1 MWHNE
6 ERKEVPCV
14 KEIPDKDRL
23 ERCFEAQRV
32 HFRQRPPVL
41 KLAEFEKGE
50 ILNDPLKPIQC
61 FYLIVKGSVSIYNL
75 TEDGSIRYI
84 SKAACGTLL
93 GDMEFSGVGNQ
104 AFYVEASEN
113 VLCLAVPFRENRTML
128 ENDPVFLRF
137 VLTQLAGKLSL
148 SAVMTASAQTLEEKV
163 LFFLRKV
170 QVNHEISSV
179 NHALEPLH
187 CSRRQL
193 QRVLKKLCDEGL
205 IVKTG
210 RGCYRLR
217 E

>member
-1 MWHNE
+1 MREIVDKNRLDHFFE
-6 ERKEVPCV
+6 E
-14 KEIPDKDRL
+14 
-23 ERCFEAQRV
+23 QQV

-41 KLAEFEKGE
+41 KLVEFEKGE
-50 ILNDPLKPIQC
+50 ILNDPLQLLSC
-61 FYLIVKGSVSIYNL
+61 FYIIVRGSVSIYHL

-84 SKAACGTLL
+84 SKAASGTLL
-93 GDMEFSGVGNQ
+93 GDMEFSGAGNQ
-104 AFYVEASEN
+104 SLYIEAAEI
-113 VLCLAVPFRENRTML
+113 VLCLAIPFRENLDIL

-137 VLTQLAGKLSL
+137 VLGQLAGKLSL

-170 QVNHEISSV
+170 QTDHAISSV
-179 NHALEPLH
+179 NHALQALH

-193 QRVLKKLCDEGL
+193 QRVLKRLCDEGL
-205 IVKTG
+205 VVKVG

>member
-1 MWHNE
+1 M
-6 ERKEVPCV
+6 R
-14 KEIPDKDRL
+14 EIVDKNRL
-23 ERCFEAQRV
+23 DHFFGEQQV

-41 KLAEFEKGE
+41 KLVEFEKGE
-50 ILNDPLKPIQC
+50 ILNDPLQLLSC
-61 FYLIVKGSVSIYNL
+61 FYIIVRGSVSIYHL

-84 SKAACGTLL
+84 SKAASGTLL
-93 GDMEFSGVGNQ
+93 GDMEFSGAGNQ
-104 AFYVEASEN
+104 SLYIEAAEI
-113 VLCLAVPFRENRTML
+113 VLCLAIPFRENLDIL

-137 VLTQLAGKLSL
+137 VLGQLAGKLSL

-170 QVNHEISSV
+170 QADHAISSV
-179 NHALEPLH
+179 NHALQALH

-193 QRVLKKLCDEGL
+193 QRILKKLCGEGL
-205 IVKTG
+205 VVKTG

>member
-1 MWHNE
+1 M
-6 ERKEVPCV
+6 
-14 KEIPDKDRL
+14 KEIVDKNRL
-23 ERCFEAQRV
+23 EFFFGEQQA

-41 KLAEFEKGE
+41 KLVEFEKGE
-50 ILNDPLKPIQC
+50 ILNDPLQPLSC
-61 FYLIVKGSVSIYNL
+61 FYIIVRGSVSIYHL

-84 SKAACGTLL
+84 SKAANGTLL
-93 GDMEFSGVGNQ
+93 GDMEFSGAGNQ
-104 AFYVEASEN
+104 SFYIEAAET
-113 VLCLAVPFRENRTML
+113 VLCLAMPFRENLDIL

-137 VLTQLAGKLSL
+137 VLIQLAGKLSL

-170 QVNHEISSV
+170 QPDHAILSV
-179 NHALEPLH
+179 NHALQALH

-205 IVKTG
+205 IIKIG
-210 RGCYRLR
+210 RGCYRLT

>member
-1 MWHNE
+1 M
-6 ERKEVPCV
+6 R
-14 KEIPDKDRL
+14 EIVDKNRLDRFFG
-23 ERCFEAQRV
+23 EQQV

-41 KLAEFEKGE
+41 KLVEFEKGE
-50 ILNDPLKPIQC
+50 ILNNPLQLLSC
-61 FYLIVKGSVSIYNL
+61 FYIIVRGSVSIYHL

-84 SKAACGTLL
+84 SKAASGTLL
-93 GDMEFSGVGNQ
+93 GDMEFSGAGNQ
-104 AFYVEASEN
+104 SLYIEAAEI
-113 VLCLAVPFRENRTML
+113 VLCLAIPFRENQRIL

-137 VLTQLAGKLSL
+137 ILGQLAGKLSL

-170 QVNHEISSV
+170 QTDHAISSV
-179 NHALEPLH
+179 NHALQALH

-205 IVKTG
+205 LIKTG
-210 RGCYRLR
+210 RGCYQLT

>member
-1 MWHNE
+1 M
-6 ERKEVPCV
+6 R
-14 KEIPDKDRL
+14 EIVDQDRL
-23 ERCFEAQRV
+23 EHFFGEQRI

-41 KLAEFEKGE
+41 KLVEFEKGE
-50 ILNDPLKPIQC
+50 MLNDPLRPLNC
-61 FYLIVKGSVSIYNL
+61 FYLMVRGSVSIYHL

-84 SKAACGTLL
+84 SKAASGTLL
-93 GDMEFSGVGNQ
+93 GDIEFSGAGNLPL
-104 AFYVEASEN
+104 YIEAAET
-113 VLCLAVPFRENRTML
+113 VLCLAVPFRENRSVL

-137 VLTQLAGKLSL
+137 VLGQLAGKLSL

-170 QVNHEISSV
+170 QPDHAISSV
-179 NHALEPLH
+179 NHALQPLH

-205 IVKTG
+205 VVKTS

>member
-1 MWHNE
+1 M
-6 ERKEVPCV
+6 R
-14 KEIPDKDRL
+14 EIVDQDRL
-23 ERCFEAQRV
+23 EHFFREQRV

-41 KLAEFEKGE
+41 KLVEFEKGE
-50 ILNDPLKPIQC
+50 MLNDPLRPLNY
-61 FYLIVKGSVSIYNL
+61 FYLMVRGSVSIYHL

-84 SKAACGTLL
+84 SKAASGTLL
-93 GDMEFSGVGNQ
+93 GDIEFSGAENLPL
-104 AFYVEASEN
+104 YIEAAET
-113 VLCLAVPFRENRTML
+113 VLCLAVPFRENRSVL

-137 VLTQLAGKLSL
+137 VLGQLAGKLSL

-170 QVNHEISSV
+170 QPDHAISSV
-179 NHALEPLH
+179 DHALQPLH

-205 IVKTG
+205 VVRTG
-210 RGCYRLR
+210 RGCYRLK

>member
-1 MWHNE
+1 M
-6 ERKEVPCV
+6 R
-14 KEIPDKDRL
+14 EIVDRDRM
-23 ERCFEAQRV
+23 EHFFGEQQP

-41 KLAEFEKGE
+41 KLVEFEKGE
-50 ILNDPLKPIQC
+50 ILNDPLQLLSR
-61 FYLIVKGSVSIYNL
+61 FYIIVRGSVSIYSL

-84 SKAACGTLL
+84 SKAASGTLL
-93 GDMEFSGVGNQ
+93 GDMEFSGAGNPS
-104 AFYVEASEN
+104 FYIEAAET
-113 VLCLAVPFRENRTML
+113 VLCLDLPFRENLEVL

-137 VLTQLAGKLSL
+137 VLRQLAGKLSL
-148 SAVMTASAQTLEEKV
+148 SAVMTATAQTLEEKV

-170 QVNHEISSV
+170 QSDHAISSV
-179 NHALEPLH
+179 NQALQALH

-205 IVKTG
+205 VVKTG

>member
-1 MWHNE
+1 M
-6 ERKEVPCV
+6 
-14 KEIPDKDRL
+14 KEIVDKNRL
-23 ERCFEAQRV
+23 EFFFGEQQA

-41 KLAEFEKGE
+41 KLVEFEKGE
-50 ILNDPLKPIQC
+50 ILNDPLQPLSC
-61 FYLIVKGSVSIYNL
+61 FYIIVRGSVSIYHL

-84 SKAACGTLL
+84 SKAASGTLL
-93 GDMEFSGVGNQ
+93 GDMEFSGAGNQ
-104 AFYVEASEN
+104 SFYIEAAET
-113 VLCLAVPFRENRTML
+113 VLCLAMPFRENLDIL

-137 VLTQLAGKLSL
+137 VLIQLAGKLSL

-170 QVNHEISSV
+170 QPDHAILSV
-179 NHALEPLH
+179 NHALQALH

-205 IVKTG
+205 IIKIG
-210 RGCYRLR
+210 RGCYRLT

>member
-1 MWHNE
+1 M
-6 ERKEVPCV
+6 
-14 KEIPDKDRL
+14 KEISDRDRL
-23 ERCFEAQRV
+23 EYFFGEQQA

-41 KLAEFEKGE
+41 KLVEFEKGE
-50 ILNDPLKPIQC
+50 ILNGPLRPLSR
-61 FYLIVKGSVSIYNL
+61 FYIIVKGSVSIYNL

-84 SKAACGTLL
+84 AKAASGTLL
-93 GDMEFSGVGNQ
+93 GDVEFSGEGNQ
-104 AFYVEASEN
+104 SFYIEAAET
-113 VLCLAVPFRENRTML
+113 VLCLAMPFRENQAIL

-137 VLTQLAGKLSL
+137 VLGQLAGKLSL
-148 SAVMTASAQTLEEKV
+148 SAVITASAQTLEEKV

-170 QVNHEISSV
+170 QADHKISSV
-179 NHALEPLH
+179 NHALQLLH

-193 QRVLKKLCDEGL
+193 QRVLKKLCDEDL